1 MSKFRS
7 FQRPGSTTK
16 TMAITTAVTRRDS
29 IKLAAAATA
38 LALAASLLCAH
49 KADAKPLKLEKEQ
62 IKLGFIKLTDMAPLA
77 IAYEKGYFEDEGLYV
92 TLEAQSNWKVVL
104 DRVISGELDG
114 SHMLMGQ
121 PLGAT
126 IGIGTKADMYTLYSM
141 AINGKGITISNEI
154 YNKIKDTL
162 PKDAAGKV
170 QHPISAKVLAPVVAD
185 MKGKGKPLKFGM
197 VFPVSSHNYSLRY
210 WLAAGG
216 LNPGFYSASDLS
228 GQVNADVQLNV
239 VPPPQ
244 MPATMEAG
252 TISGYC
258 VGEPWNQQAIFKN
271 VGVPIA
277 TDDEFFDTIPD
288 KVFAV
293 TKTFADKNPNTTLA
307 ITKALIRAGLWLDAN
322 NGANRKEAAAIIS
335 RAEYVGADVRV
346 ISKSLLNSF
355 EYGKGDV
362 RNAPNFNVFSRGYA
376 SYPFVSDGVWTLT
389 QMRRW
394 GQLDQKPDTWYA
406 DAAKKVN
413 RTDLYMKAAQ
423 LLIEE
428 GKAKAEDFPALASDG
443 YRAPWKSKLDGIE
456 FDGKQPNAYVEKFP
470 LGLKGTQKVEGGVIK

>member
-1 MSKFRS
+1 
-7 FQRPGSTTK
+7 
-16 TMAITTAVTRRDS
+16 
-29 IKLAAAATA
+29 
-38 LALAASLLCAH
+38 
-49 KADAKPLKLEKEQ
+49 
-62 IKLGFIKLTDMAPLA
+62 
-77 IAYEKGYFEDEGLYV
+77 
-92 TLEAQSNWKVVL
+92 VL

-126 IGIGTKADMYTLYSM
+126 IGIGTKADMVTSYSM
-141 AINGKGITISNEI
+141 AINGKGITISNEV
-154 YNKIKDTL
+154 YGKIKDSL
-162 PKDAAGKV
+162 PKDSAGKV
-170 QHPISAKVLAPVVAD
+170 VHPVSAGVLAPVVAS
-185 MKGKGKPLKFGM
+185 MKAAGKPLKFGM

-210 WLAAGG
+210 WLGAGG
-216 LNPGFYSASDLS
+216 LNPGYYSSSDVS
-228 GQVNADVQLNV
+228 GQINADVQLSV

-271 VGVPIA
+271 VGVPVA

-293 TKTFADKNPNTTLA
+293 TKTWADKNPNTLLA

-322 NGANRKEAAAIIS
+322 NGANRKEAAAILS
-335 RAEYVGADVRV
+335 RAEYVGADQRV

-362 RNAPNFNVFSRGYA
+362 RQTPNFNVFSRGFA

-394 GQLDQKPDTWYA
+394 GQLEQKPDAWYA
-406 DAAKKVN
+406 ETAKKVN
-413 RTDLYMKAAQ
+413 HTEIYLKAAQ
-423 LLIEE
+423 LLVDE
-428 GKAKAEDFPALASDG
+428 GKAKKEDFPFTSDG
-443 YRAPWKSKLDGIE
+443 YRAPWKAKLDGIE
-456 FDGKQPNAYVEKFP
+456 FDGKQPNAYIEKFSV
-470 LGLKGTQKVEGGVIK
+470 GLKGTQKVEGGQVK

>member
-1 MSKFRS
+1 MIRFAERLTIALRNPPDAIRTVRTFLTGLIVS
-7 FQRPGSTTK
+7 FCLASP
-16 TMAITTAVTRRDS
+16 AIY
-29 IKLAAAATA
+29 
-38 LALAASLLCAH
+38 
-49 KADAKPLKLEKEQ
+49 AKPLKLEKEQ

-77 IAYEKGYFEDEGLYV
+77 IAYEKGFFEDEGLYV

-114 SHMLMGQ
+114 SHMLAGQ
-121 PLGAT
+121 PFGAT
-126 IGIGTKADMYTLYSM
+126 IGIGTKAEMITVFSM
-141 AINGKGITISNEI
+141 AINGKGITISNDI

-162 PKDAAGKV
+162 PKDATGKLI
-170 QHPISAKVLAPVVAD
+170 HPICAQVLAPVVND
-185 MKGKGKPLKFGM
+185 LKKQGKPLKMAM

-216 LNPGFYSASDLS
+216 LSPGYYSSTNVAGDT
-228 GQVNADVQLNV
+228 NADVLLSV
-239 VPPPQ
+239 TPPPQ

-293 TKTFADKNPNTTLA
+293 TKAWAEKNPNTLLA
-307 ITKALIRAGLWLDAN
+307 ITKALIRASLWLDAN
-322 NGANRKEAAAIIS
+322 NGANRKDAAAIIS
-335 RAEYVGADVRV
+335 RADYVGADQRV
-346 ISKSLLNSF
+346 IVKSLTGTF

-362 RNAPNFNVFSRGYA
+362 RPTPNFNVFSRGYA
-376 SYPFVSDGVWTLT
+376 SYPFISDGVWTLT

-394 GQLDQKPDTWYA
+394 GQLDQKPDIWYA
-406 DAAKKVN
+406 TIAKQVN
-413 RTDLYMKAAQ
+413 RVDVYMKAAQ
-423 LLIEE
+423 LLVDE
-428 GKAKAEDFPALASDG
+428 GKAKKEEFPFDGDG
-443 YRAPWKSKLDGIE
+443 YRAVWKSKLDGIE
-456 FDGKQPNAYVEKFP
+456 FDGKQPNAYIEKFSI
-470 LGLKGTQKVEGGVIK
+470 GLKGAQKLDNGAIK

>member
-1 MSKFRS
+1 MTSLRDLPLATAAS
-7 FQRPGSTTK
+7 ASAGSTSEVNTG
-16 TMAITTAVTRRDS
+16 RRRGM
-29 IKLAAAATA
+29 KLLAAAVATA
-38 LALAASLLCAH
+38 LLGAGAV
-49 KADAKPLKLEKEQ
+49 DAKPLKLEKEQ
-62 IKLGFIKLTDMAPLA
+62 VKLGFIKLTDMVPLA

-104 DRVISGELDG
+104 DRVIGGELDG

-126 IGIGTKADMYTLYSM
+126 IGIGTKADMVTVYSM
-141 AINGKGITISNEI
+141 AINGKGITISNDV

-162 PKDAAGKV
+162 PKDAAGKL
-170 QHPISAKVLAPVVAD
+170 QHPVSAKVLGPVVTD
-185 MKGKGKPLKFGM
+185 LKKQGKPLKFGM

-216 LNPGFYSASDLS
+216 LNPGFYSSTDNS
-228 GQVNADVQLNV
+228 GQINADVLLNV

-288 KVFAV
+288 KIFAV
-293 TKTFADKNPNTTLA
+293 TKAWADKNPNTLLA

-322 NGANRKEAAAIIS
+322 NGANRKEAAQILS
-335 RAEYVGADVRV
+335 RPEYVGADVRV

-362 RNAPNFNVFSRGYA
+362 RNAPNFNVFSRGFA

-394 GQLDQKPDTWYA
+394 GQIEQKPDSWYA
-406 DAAKKVN
+406 DTAKKVN
-413 RTDLYMKAAQ
+413 RVDIYMKAAQ

-428 GKAKAEDFPALASDG
+428 GKAKPADFPAMDSDG
-443 YRAPWKSKLDGIE
+443 YRASWKSKLDGIE
-456 FDGKQPNAYVEKFP
+456 FDAKQPNAYVEKFAI
-470 LGLKGTQKVEGGVIK
+470 GLKGSQKVEGGVIK

>member
-1 MSKFRS
+1 MTSLRDLHLATATTETA
-7 FQRPGSTTK
+7 GSTSEVNSVRRRSLK
-16 TMAITTAVTRRDS
+16 LLAV
-29 IKLAAAATA
+29 AMATA
-38 LALAASLLCAH
+38 LLGMSAVE
-49 KADAKPLKLEKEQ
+49 AKPLKLEKEQ
-62 IKLGFIKLTDMAPLA
+62 VKLGFIKLTDMVPLA

-92 TLEAQSNWKVVL
+92 TLEAQSNWKIVL

-126 IGIGTKADMYTLYSM
+126 IGIGTKADMVTVYSM
-141 AINGKGITISNEI
+141 AINGKGITISNDI
-154 YNKIKDTL
+154 YNRIKDTL
-162 PKDAAGKV
+162 PKGADGKIK
-170 QHPISAKVLAPVVAD
+170 HPISASVLAPVVND
-185 MKGKGKPLKFGM
+185 LKKQGKPLKM
-197 VFPVSSHNYSLRY
+197 AVVFPVSSHNYSLRY
-210 WLAAGG
+210 WLGAGG
-216 LNPGFYSASDLS
+216 LNPGYYSATDVS
-228 GQVNADVQLNV
+228 GQINADVLLSV
-239 VPPPQ
+239 TPPPQ

-288 KVFAV
+288 KTFGV
-293 TKTFADKNPNTTLA
+293 TKAWAEKNPNTLLA

-322 NGANRKEAAAIIS
+322 NGANRKEAAQILS
-335 RAEYVGADVRV
+335 RAEYVGADVRI

-355 EYGKGDV
+355 EYGRGDV
-362 RNAPNFNVFSRGYA
+362 RQAPNFNVFSRGYA

-394 GQLDQKPDTWYA
+394 GQIEQKPDAWYA
-406 DAAKKVN
+406 DVAKKVN
-413 RTDLYMKAAQ
+413 HVDIYMQAAQ
-423 LLIEE
+423 LLVED
-428 GKAKAEDFPALASDG
+428 GKAKREDFPTLTDG

-456 FDGKQPNAYVEKFP
+456 FDGKQPNAYVEKFAI
-470 LGLKGTQKVEGGVIK
+470 GLKGNQKLESGNIVGK

>member
-1 MSKFRS
+1 MTKLDDRGLSNRTRS
-7 FQRPGSTTK
+7 ATIS
-16 TMAITTAVTRRDS
+16 RRHS
-29 IKLAAAATA
+29 LKLAVCAGIATM
-38 LALAASLLCAH
+38 LGASATH
-49 KADAKPLKLEKEQ
+49 AKPLKLEKEQ
-62 IKLGFIKLTDMAPLA
+62 IKLGFIKLTDMVPLA

-126 IGIGTKADMYTLYSM
+126 IGIGTKADMVTVYSM
-141 AINGKGITISNEI
+141 AINGKGITLANDI
-154 YNKIKDTL
+154 YNKLKDKL

-170 QHPISAKVLAPVVAD
+170 VHPVSAKLLAPVVAD
-185 MKGKGKPLKFGM
+185 LKNQGKPLKM
-197 VFPVSSHNYSLRY
+197 AIVFPVSSHNYSLRY
-210 WLAAGG
+210 WLGAGG
-216 LNPGFYSASDLS
+216 LNPGYYSSSDVS
-228 GQVNADVQLNV
+228 GQINADVLLSV
-239 VPPPQ
+239 TPPPQ

-288 KVFAV
+288 KVFGV
-293 TKTFADKNPNTTLA
+293 TKAWADKNPNTLLA

-322 NGANRKEAAAIIS
+322 NGVNRKEAAAIIS

-346 ISKSLLNSF
+346 ISKSLLGTF

-362 RNAPNFNVFSRGYA
+362 RQTPNFNVFSRGYA
-376 SYPFVSDGVWTLT
+376 SFPFVSDGVWTLT

-394 GQLDQKPDTWYA
+394 GQIEQKPDGWYA
-406 DAAKKVN
+406 DTARKVN
-413 RTDLYMKAAQ
+413 RTDIYLQAAQ
-423 LLIEE
+423 LLVEE
-428 GKAKAEDFPALASDG
+428 GKAKKDDFPMMSDG

-456 FDGKQPNAYVEKFP
+456 FDGRQPNAYIEKFEV
-470 LGLKGTQKVEGGVIK
+470 GLKGNQKIEVGKIK

>member
-1 MSKFRS
+1 MVK
-7 FQRPGSTTK
+7 
-16 TMAITTAVTRRDS
+16 
-29 IKLAAAATA
+29 
-38 LALAASLLCAH
+38 ALAALAAGAALCVGGEVR
-49 KADAKPLKLEKEQ
+49 AKPLKLEKEQ
-62 IKLGFIKLTDMAPLA
+62 IKLGFIKLTDMVPLA

-126 IGIGTKADMYTLYSM
+126 IGIGTKADMYTVYSM
-141 AINGKGITISNEI
+141 AINGKGITISNDA
-154 YNKIKDTL
+154 YDKIKATL

-170 QHPISAKVLAPVVAD
+170 MHPVSAKVLMPVVED
-185 MKGKGKPLKFGM
+185 LKKQGKPFKMGI

-216 LNPGFYSASDLS
+216 LSPGYYSASDVS
-228 GQVNADVQLNV
+228 GQINADVLLSV
-239 VPPPQ
+239 TPPPQ

-277 TDDEFFDTIPD
+277 TDDEFFDAIPD
-288 KVFAV
+288 KVFGV
-293 TKTFADKNPNTTLA
+293 TKAWAEKNPNTLLA

-322 NGANRKEAAAIIS
+322 NGANRKEAAAILS
-335 RAEYVGADVRV
+335 RPEYVGADVRV

-362 RNAPNFNVFSRGYA
+362 RQAPNFNVFSRGYA
-376 SYPFVSDGVWTLT
+376 SYPFVGDGVWTLT

-394 GQLDQKPDTWYA
+394 GQIEQKPDGWYA
-406 DAAKKVN
+406 DTAKKVN
-413 RTDLYMKAAQ
+413 RVDIYMQAAQ
-423 LLIEE
+423 MLIDE
-428 GKAKAEDFPALASDG
+428 GKAKKQDFPFDGDG
-443 YRAPWKSKLDGIE
+443 YRAPWKSKLDGVE
-456 FDGKQPNAYVEKFP
+456 FDGQHPNAYVDKFAI
-470 LGLKGTQKVEGGVIK
+470 GLKGSQQIQGGVAK

>member
-1 MSKFRS
+1 M
-7 FQRPGSTTK
+7 TK
-16 TMAITTAVTRRDS
+16 SRDLASANTATIGVVAGRRHS
-29 IKLAAAATA
+29 IKLLTAAAAAA
-38 LALAASLLCAH
+38 LLCTGAAS
-49 KADAKPLKLEKEQ
+49 AKGLKLEKEQ

-114 SHMLMGQ
+114 SHMLEGQ

-126 IGIGTKADMYTLYSM
+126 IGIGTKADMITVYSM
-141 AINGKGITISNEI
+141 AINGKGFTLSNDI

-162 PKDAAGKV
+162 PKDASGKV
-170 QHPISAKVLAPVVAD
+170 IHPVNAKVLAPVVAD
-185 MKGKGKPLKFGM
+185 LKKQGKPLKLGI
-197 VFPVSSHNYSLRY
+197 VFPVSSHNYAMRY
-210 WLAAGG
+210 WLGAGG
-216 LNPGFYSASDLS
+216 LNPGYYSATDVS
-228 GQVNADVQLNV
+228 GQINADVQLSV

-277 TDDEFFDTIPD
+277 TDDEHFDTIPD
-288 KVFAV
+288 KVFGV
-293 TKTFADKNPNTTLA
+293 TKAWADKNPNTLLA

-322 NGANRKEAAAIIS
+322 NNANRKEAATIIS
-335 RAEYVGADVRV
+335 RSDYVGAGVSV
-346 ISKSLLNSF
+346 ISKSLLGTF

-362 RNAPNFNVFSRGYA
+362 RQTPNFNVFSRGFA

-394 GQLDQKPDTWYA
+394 GQIEQKPDAWYA
-406 DAAKKVN
+406 ETAKKVN
-413 RTDLYMKAAQ
+413 RTDIYMKAAQ

-428 GKAKAEDFPALASDG
+428 GKAKASDFPALASDG
-443 YRAPWKSKLDGIE
+443 YRAPFKSKLDGVE
-456 FDGKQPNAYVEKFP
+456 FDGHQPNAYIEKFAV
-470 LGLKGTQKVEGGVIK
+470 GLKGSQKIEGGVIK

>member
-1 MSKFRS
+1 MS
-7 FQRPGSTTK
+7 
-16 TMAITTAVTRRDS
+16 A
-29 IKLAAAATA
+29 
-38 LALAASLLCAH
+38 
-49 KADAKPLKLEKEQ
+49 ADAKPLKLEKEQ
-62 IKLGFIKLTDMAPLA
+62 IKLGFIKLTDMVPLA

-126 IGIGTKADMYTLYSM
+126 LGIGTKADMYTVYSM
-141 AINGKGITISNEI
+141 AINGKGITISNDI
-154 YNKIKDTL
+154 YNKIKDKI
-162 PKDAAGKV
+162 PKDASGRV
-170 QHPISAKVLAPVVAD
+170 MHPVSASVLAPVVAEL
-185 MKGKGKPLKFGM
+185 KTQGKPLKMGM

-216 LNPGFYSASDLS
+216 LNPGFYSATDVS
-228 GQVNADVQLNV
+228 GQINADVLLSV

-277 TDDEFFDTIPD
+277 TDDEFFDAIPD
-288 KVFAV
+288 KVFGV
-293 TKTFADKNPNTTLA
+293 TKAWAAKNPNTLLA

-335 RAEYVGADVRV
+335 RPEYVGADVRV
-346 ISKSLLNSF
+346 ISKSMLGTF

-362 RNAPNFNVFSRGYA
+362 RSAPNFNVFSRAYA
-376 SYPFVSDGVWTLT
+376 SFPYVSDGVWTLT

-394 GQLDQKPDTWYA
+394 GQLDQKPDAWYA
-406 DAAKKVN
+406 ETAKKVN
-413 RTDLYMKAAQ
+413 RTDIYMQAAQ

-428 GKAKAEDFPALASDG
+428 GKAKKEDFPLASDG

-456 FDGKQPNAYVEKFP
+456 FDGKQPNAYVEKFQV
-470 LGLKGTQKVEGGVIK
+470 GLKGSQKVEAGQIK

>member
-1 MSKFRS
+1 MPIAMQMKSWKS
-7 FQRPGSTTK
+7 
-16 TMAITTAVTRRDS
+16 
-29 IKLAAAATA
+29 
-38 LALAASLLCAH
+38 ALAAMLTSLVVAGTAH
-49 KADAKPLKLEKEQ
+49 AAGLKLEKEQ
-62 IKLGFIKLTDMAPLA
+62 IKLGFIKLTDMVPLA
-77 IAYEKGYFEDEGLYV
+77 IAYEKGFFEDEGLYV

-104 DRVISGELDG
+104 DRVIGGELDG

-126 IGIGTKADMYTLYSM
+126 IGIGTRADMYTVYSM
-141 AINGKGITISNEI
+141 AINGKGITISNDI

-162 PKDAAGKV
+162 PKDASGKV

-185 MKGKGKPLKFGM
+185 LKKQGKPLKFGM

-216 LNPGFYSASDLS
+216 QNPGFYSASDLS

-288 KVFAV
+288 KIFSV
-293 TKTFADKNPNTTLA
+293 TKAFADKNPNTTLA
-307 ITKALIRAGLWLDAN
+307 ILKALIRAGLWLDAN
-322 NGANRKEAAAIIS
+322 NGANRKEAAAIIA
-335 RAEYVGADVRV
+335 RPEYVGADVRV

-355 EYGKGDV
+355 EYGRGDV
-362 RNAPNFNVFSRGYA
+362 RQAPNFNVFSRGYA

-394 GQLDQKPDTWYA
+394 GQIDQKPDEWYA
-406 DAAKKVN
+406 DTARKVN
-413 RTDLYMKAAQ
+413 RVDLYMKAAQ
-423 LLIEE
+423 LLVDE
-428 GKAKAEDFPALASDG
+428 GKAKPSDFPMGSDG

-456 FDGKQPNAYVEKFP
+456 FDGKQPSAYVEKFA
-470 LGLKGTQKVEGGVIK
+470 LGLKGSQKVEAGQIK

>member
-1 MSKFRS
+1 MS
-7 FQRPGSTTK
+7 QE
-16 TMAITTAVTRRDS
+16 TMRRWTGRLLRITALLAVAC
-29 IKLAAAATA
+29 AALPAQAATK
-38 LALAASLLCAH
+38 L
-49 KADAKPLKLEKEQ
+49 KPEKEQ

-77 IAYEKGYFEDEGLYV
+77 IAYEKGFFEDEGLYV

-104 DRVISGELDG
+104 DRVIGGELDG

-126 IGIGTKADMYTLYSM
+126 IGIGTRADMITVYSM
-141 AINGKGITISNEI
+141 AINGKGITISNDVYGRI
-154 YNKIKDTL
+154 RDSI
-162 PKDAAGKV
+162 PKDAAGKPV
-170 QHPISAKVLAPVVAD
+170 HPVSAKLLAPVVAD
-185 MKGKGKPLKFGM
+185 LKKQGKPLKMGM

-216 LNPGFYSASDLS
+216 LNPGYYSATDVS
-228 GQVNADVQLNV
+228 GQINADVQLSV

-293 TKTFADKNPNTTLA
+293 TKAWADKNPNTLLA

-322 NGANRKEAAAIIS
+322 NGANRKEAAAILS
-335 RAEYVGADVRV
+335 RAEYVGADQRV

-362 RNAPNFNVFSRGYA
+362 RQTPNFNVFSRGFA
-376 SYPFVSDGVWTLT
+376 SFPFVGDGVWTLT

-394 GQLDQKPDTWYA
+394 GQIEQKPDAWYA
-406 DAAKKVN
+406 DTAKQVN
-413 RTDLYMKAAQ
+413 RTDLYLKAAQ
-423 LLIEE
+423 MLVDE
-428 GKAKAEDFPALASDG
+428 GKARKEDFPFGGDG
-443 YRAPWKSKLDGIE
+443 YRSPWKSKLDGIE
-456 FDGKQPNAYVEKFP
+456 FDGRQPNAYVDRFAV
-470 LGLKGTQKVEGGVIK
+470 GLKGAQKVEGGQVK

>member
-1 MSKFRS
+1 MTGLREPRASRIN
-7 FQRPGSTTK
+7 RARRNGLK
-16 TMAITTAVTRRDS
+16 T
-29 IKLAAAATA
+29 LAALISMT
-38 LALAASLLCAH
+38 LLGAPLIGM
-49 KADAKPLKLEKEQ
+49 DAQAKGLKLEKEQ
-62 IKLGFIKLTDMAPLA
+62 IKLGFIKLTDMVPLA
-77 IAYEKGYFEDEGLYV
+77 IAYEKGFFEDEGLYV

-114 SHMLMGQ
+114 SHMLEGQ

-126 IGIGTKADMYTLYSM
+126 IGIGTKADMITVYSM
-141 AINGKGITISNEI
+141 AINGKGITISNDI
-154 YNKIKDTL
+154 YNKIKDSL
-162 PKDAAGKV
+162 PKDASGKV
-170 QHPISAKVLAPVVAD
+170 VHPVSAKVLAPVVSD
-185 MKGKGKPLKFGM
+185 LKQQGKPLKMAM

-216 LNPGFYSASDLS
+216 LNPGFYSASDVS
-228 GQVNADVQLNV
+228 GQINADVLLSV
-239 VPPPQ
+239 TPPPQ

-252 TISGYC
+252 TISGYS

-293 TKTFADKNPNTTLA
+293 TKAWADKNPNTLLA

-346 ISKSLLNSF
+346 ISKSMLGTF
-355 EYGKGDV
+355 EYGRGDV
-362 RNAPNFNVFSRGYA
+362 RQAPNFNVFSRGYA
-376 SYPFVSDGVWTLT
+376 SFPFVSDGVWTLT

-394 GQLDQKPDTWYA
+394 GQIEQKPDAWYA
-406 DAAKKVN
+406 DTAKKVK
-413 RTDLYMKAAQ
+413 RVDIYMQAAQ
-423 LLIEE
+423 LLVAD
-428 GKAKAEDFPALASDG
+428 GKAKKEDFPTNADG
-443 YRAPWKSKLDGIE
+443 YRAPWKDKLSGIE
-456 FDGKQPNAYVEKFP
+456 FDGKQPNAYVEKFAI
-470 LGLKGTQKVEGGVIK
+470 GLKGSQKVEGGVIK

>member
-1 MSKFRS
+1 VEA
-7 FQRPGSTTK
+7 
-16 TMAITTAVTRRDS
+16 TMYLGELKQSGRWLVRM
-29 IKLAAAATA
+29 AAALLMTCCVLDAQ
-38 LALAASLLCAH
+38 AA
-49 KADAKPLKLEKEQ
+49 AKLKPEKEQ

-77 IAYEKGYFEDEGLYV
+77 IAYEKGFFEDEGLYV

-126 IGIGTKADMYTLYSM
+126 IGIGTRADMVTVYSM
-141 AINGKGITISNEI
+141 AINGKGITISNDV
-154 YNKIKDTL
+154 YNRIKDSL
-162 PKDAAGKV
+162 PKDAAGKLV
-170 QHPISAKVLAPVVAD
+170 HPVSAKLLAPVVAD
-185 MKGKGKPLKFGM
+185 LKKQGKSLKMGM

-210 WLAAGG
+210 WLASGG
-216 LNPGFYSASDLS
+216 LSPGYYSASDVS
-228 GQVNADVQLNV
+228 GQINADVLLSV

-252 TISGYC
+252 TINGYC

-293 TKTFADKNPNTTLA
+293 TKVWADKNPNTLLA

-322 NGANRKEAAAIIS
+322 NGANRKEAAAILS
-335 RAEYVGADVRV
+335 RAEYVGADQRV

-362 RNAPNFNVFSRGYA
+362 RQAPNFNVFSRGFA
-376 SYPFVSDGVWTLT
+376 SFPFVSDGVWTLT

-394 GQLDQKPDTWYA
+394 GQLEQKPDAWYA
-406 DAAKKVN
+406 ETAKKVN
-413 RTDLYMKAAQ
+413 RTDVYLKAAQ
-423 LLIEE
+423 LLVDE
-428 GKAKAEDFPALASDG
+428 GKAKKEDFPFGSDG

-456 FDGKQPNAYVEKFP
+456 FDGKLPNSYVDKFAI
-470 LGLKGTQKVEGGVIK
+470 GLKGAQKVDGGVIK

>member
-1 MSKFRS
+1 MRRFL
-7 FQRPGSTTK
+7 QAAMVG
-16 TMAITTAVTRRDS
+16 AV
-29 IKLAAAATA
+29 LAVSATGAA
-38 LALAASLLCAH
+38 
-49 KADAKPLKLEKEQ
+49 AKPLKLEKEQ
-62 IKLGFIKLTDMAPLA
+62 IKLGFIKLTDMVPLA

-92 TLEAQSNWKVVL
+92 TLEPQANWKVVL
-104 DRVISGELDG
+104 DRVITGELDG

-126 IGIGTKADMYTLYSM
+126 IGIGTRADMVTIYSI
-141 AINGKGITISNEI
+141 AINGKGITISNEV
-154 YNKIKDTL
+154 YNRIKDTL
-162 PKDAAGKV
+162 PKDTAGKLV
-170 QHPISAKVLAPVVAD
+170 HPVSATVLKPVVEDLKKA
-185 MKGKGKPLKFGM
+185 GKPLKFGM

-216 LNPGFYSASDLS
+216 LHPGFYSASDLS
-228 GQVNADVQLNV
+228 GQVNADIQLNV

-244 MPATMEAG
+244 MPSTMEAG
-252 TISGYC
+252 TISGYS

-288 KVFAV
+288 KVFGV
-293 TKTFADKNPNTTLA
+293 TKAFADKNPNTTIA

-335 RAEYVGADVRV
+335 RPEYVGADVRV

-355 EYGKGDV
+355 EYGRGDV
-362 RNAPNFNVFSRGYA
+362 RQAPNFNVFSRGYA

-394 GQLDQKPDTWYA
+394 GQIEQKPDAWYA
-406 DAAKKVN
+406 ETAKKVN
-413 RTDLYMKAAQ
+413 RVDLYMKAAQ
-423 LLIEE
+423 LLVEE
-428 GKAKAEDFPALASDG
+428 GRAKASDFPAADSDG
-443 YRAPWKSKLDGIE
+443 YRAPWKAKLDGIE
-456 FDGKQPNAYVEKFP
+456 FDGKQPNAYVEKFA
-470 LGLKGTQKVEGGVIK
+470 LGLKGAQKVEGGVVK